1 MDVNLP
7 ERYAVVFLFAPA
19 ASLLD
24 QRILLVSF
32 HEMAAEHNHP
42 RHPEEQNLV
51 RRDQKRRRIKNFLIP
66 RSLRPPERGERQQ
79 ARGKPRVQ
87 YVSILRKLRA
97 RALRALLRRF
107 TRNND
112 LPA

>member
-7 ERYAVVFLFAPA
+7 EGHAIVFLVAPA

-24 QRILLVSF
+24 QRILLVSL

-51 RRDQKRRRIKNFLIP
+51 RRDQKRCRIKNILIP
-66 RSLRPPERGERQQ
+66 RFLRPSERSERQQ
-79 ARGKPRVQ
+79 ARGTTGVQ
-87 YVSILRKLRA
+87 HISILRQLTSRTHS
-97 RALRALLRRF
+97 ALL
-107 TRNND
+107 T
-112 LPA
+112 P